1 MNFSLYCSNCD
12 TKFLSFKSFLG
23 GYHAKTIKKCTVIT
37 TFIFIISNLLYNLNY
52 VYILLIIISPI
63 LIIIIFKVCLN
74 DYHFIVKILLCSI
87 YVFLYFTTKN
97 IDVVFLPIFEAVFC
111 AEMLFYAK

>member
-23 GYHAKTIKKCTVIT
+23 GYHAKTIKKCTVI
-37 TFIFIISNLLYNLNY
+37 IFIISNLLYNLNY

-63 LIIIIFKVCLN
+63 LIIILFKVCLN